1 MILAKRMTPDNKQVE
16 ETILSIGHQ
25 IYDGIRRKDAEFL
38 RQFLAD
44 DFVQRGADGTEA
56 SKEEFLRAISEMP
69 LDIGSVKGEHERVS
83 VFGEV
88 AIMTGVQVAEWRQS
102 DDEHGVSSVAFVD
115 VFTQRD
121 QKWLLVLAFSS
132 DSQG

>member
-1 MILAKRMTPDNKQVE
+1 MTSDNKQVE
-16 ETILSIGHQ
+16 ETILSIGRQ

-56 SKEEFLRAISEMP
+56 TKDQFLRAISEMP
-69 LDIGSVKGEHERVS
+69 FEIDSVKGEHERVS

-102 DDEHGVSSVAFVD
+102 DEEHGVSSVAFVD
-115 VFTQRD
+115 VFTRRD
-121 QKWLLVLAFSS
+121 EKWLLVLAFSAEL
-132 DSQG
+132 QG

>member
-1 MILAKRMTPDNKQVE
+1 MSPDNEQVE

-44 DFVQRGADGTEA
+44 DFVQRGADGTET

-69 LDIGSVKGEHERVS
+69 FELGSVSGEHERVS

-102 DDEHGVSSVAFVD
+102 DEENGVSSAAFVD
-115 VFTQRD
+115 VFTRRD
-121 QKWLLVLAFSS
+121 EKWLLVLAFSAE
-132 DSQG
+132 SQG